1 MKFFLSTFCLLM
13 AGCLTAQ
20 NLTGIWR
27 GSFTNMLYERDASGN
42 RIALPADHY
51 KFEVQIAQTGNEFK
65 SVTYSYLSTV
75 FYGKA
80 VARGT
85 VNSRNGKVFLEEQK
99 LVEVKMSS
107 GGGACAMTL
116 FMQYTKSGKEEFLE
130 GTFTS
135 MNVADSTRCG
145 GGKVFLRKVPVSD
158 FYKEPMVAQREKELE
173 AERNKPTHIRPKTDA
188 PVVKAPAAPEKKV
201 ENPKSPAKEA
211 AKKTESPPLPPAVVT
226 PLADNSR
233 KEEPP
238 VEIKS
243 NKLIIQPPAI
253 LKSRDNELVKTISSS
268 AKDIQIRI
276 YDNGTVDNDTISV
289 YLDNKLV
296 ISRARLTEKAIPLTI
311 HLDDTEAYHELVMV
325 AENLGDIPPNTSLM
339 VVNAGDKEYEVR
351 ITSNEQKN
359 AMIIFKYQKN

>member
-135 MNVADSTRCG
+135 MN
-145 GGKVFLRKVPVSD
+145 
-158 FYKEPMVAQREKELE
+158 
-173 AERNKPTHIRPKTDA
+173 
-188 PVVKAPAAPEKKV
+188 
-201 ENPKSPAKEA
+201 
-211 AKKTESPPLPPAVVT
+211 
-226 PLADNSR
+226 
-233 KEEPP
+233 
-238 VEIKS
+238 
-243 NKLIIQPPAI
+243 
-253 LKSRDNELVKTISSS
+253 
-268 AKDIQIRI
+268 
-276 YDNGTVDNDTISV
+276 
-289 YLDNKLV
+289 
-296 ISRARLTEKAIPLTI
+296 
-311 HLDDTEAYHELVMV
+311 
-325 AENLGDIPPNTSLM
+325 
-339 VVNAGDKEYEVR
+339 
-351 ITSNEQKN
+351 
-359 AMIIFKYQKN
+359 